1 MKVVSPAT
9 TSVLR
14 FVPRSENLKKVR
26 KVSISPLPFYVREK
40 YSISA
45 GQPGPA
51 LQAEMLTCRLA
62 EPGGVLTCYNPNSGL
77 FLLQTSQA
85 MERSQ
90 RPIMAE

>member
-51 LQAEMLTCRLA
+51 RA
-62 EPGGVLTCYNPNSGL
+62 
-77 FLLQTSQA
+77 TS
-85 MERSQ
+85 
-90 RPIMAE
+90 